1 MVRQIKLT
9 QDQVQKFVSV
19 TSKCDFDIDIYYNR
33 YIVDAKSF
41 LGVYGLDFPSR
52 WRCPMRDITRNWRS
66 CWAIWQWPADRPGK
80 SENLWI

>member
-1 MVRQIKLT
+1 MVRQIRLT

-41 LGVYGLDFPSR
+41 LGVYGLDFSKTLAVSYEGYNQELEDLLGSLAVA
-52 WRCPMRDITRNWRS
+52 C
-66 CWAIWQWPADRPGK
+66 
-80 SENLWI
+80 